1 MVKKKL
7 NRSLFSAIVEQ
18 IDPESL
24 SAEYHRVD
32 NEYFAAFNSLDSVEK
47 FHNQISEKRT
57 MIAEQEPA
65 ANASEEDDDDEMD
78 MKSFA
83 QQFLIDTPEADQARK
98 ENATTS
104 VNTNVDMRRQRRR
117 RNIRDLPQSS
127 NFIFMSDDD
136 GDEEP
141 GNIFDSLKE
150 KRSSH
155 RSNRIA
161 YEDMSSILLTLD
173 VIQKK
178 SKKNLASSDSQ
189 EPTIAIELAEP
200 SMIKSEPTEPEHLI
214 ISHVIEAKE
223 EPVELNVIPTVPMG
237 FGTPDYSGRLDNYV
251 QNIHRA
257 CSTNVSISD
266 SVSSRP
272 KRIRKRKR
280 LYIEESEA
288 AVKPKR
294 LRKKRAQMNPPS
306 TLLTDAEIEQQFGE
320 RLSPTVKSE
329 CNDESR
335 TDVLELE
342 PIFQTPIEKARAK
355 LKNALE
361 RGRAPDTFLLK
372 IRSRESKM
380 IEVELAIYSTA
391 DWHAHRAKVLAK
403 IEEALRGLRVS
414 WTKIDIRVD
423 DYDVQIC
430 TSPQAALATPPVT
443 ISNSNSSWFLKA
455 LSECGPLIVHIHD
468 RRYPHQRHL
477 TKCICSQCSSNNL
490 TPETSLPVIVSVSPA
505 KTSPHRLSSPSI
517 LRKCPSSFN
526 SLISAFPTVPAA
538 DFKQLAQQHDIN
550 TVNSIAQCLL
560 DLTLIVSVH
569 TALAYLQSST
579 EDYQSRYQHVL
590 DPMRSPKKNS
600 ANVTVSKY
608 FIGPDIL
615 AFEKIIKQSKANIR
629 NAHSMRSV
637 IFQSIPRTPLSKMIK
652 TTTVILPKHRTTG
665 RPLILNRSHR
675 RHRNSA
681 STSETTTNN
690 NGAKQQAHFTPIIE
704 LKPIL
709 GGSTHTD
716 EEPIRKVTKI
726 ISTNTIQKD
735 AQRINTIT
743 TQEIAPRVIRLSI
756 TKTSPSS
763 STIHLVPS
771 QSSMNH
777 IESSPLIPKQINIIK
792 PLNSSSITP
801 AVKLVNPVLISN
813 RSQQPLIK

>member
-32 NEYFAAFNSLDSVEK
+32 NEYFAAFNSLDGVEK
-47 FHNQISEKRT
+47 FHNQINEKRT
-57 MIAEQEPA
+57 MIAEQEA
-65 ANASEEDDDDEMD
+65 ADNASEEEDDDDDTD

-104 VNTNVDMRRQRRR
+104 VKTNVDTRRTRRR

-127 NFIFMSDDD
+127 NFIFMSDNDD
-136 GDEEP
+136 DNEP

-150 KRSSH
+150 KRFSH

-173 VIQKK
+173 VTQKK
-178 SKKNLASSDSQ
+178 SKKNLDSQ

-200 SMIKSEPTEPEHLI
+200 SMIKCEPTEPEHLI

-237 FGTPDYSGRLDNYV
+237 FGTPEYSGRLDNYV

-266 SVSSRP
+266 SVLSRP

-288 AVKPKR
+288 AIKPKR
-294 LRKKRAQMNPPS
+294 LRKKRVQINPPS

-329 CNDESR
+329 CNDENR

-355 LKNALE
+355 FKNALE
-361 RGRAPDTFLLK
+361 RGHTPDTFLLK

-380 IEVELAIYSTA
+380 IEVELAIYGTA
-391 DWHAHRAKVLAK
+391 DWHAHRTKVLAK

-468 RRYPHQRHL
+468 RRYPHQRHW
-477 TKCICSQCSSNNL
+477 TKCICSQCSPNNL

-517 LRKCPSSFN
+517 L
-526 SLISAFPTVPAA
+526 PT
-538 DFKQLAQQHDIN
+538 DFKQLTQQHGIN
-550 TVNSIAQCLL
+550 IVSSITQCLR

-590 DPMRSPKKNS
+590 DPMKSPKKNS
-600 ANVTVSKY
+600 ANATVSKY

-665 RPLILNRSHR
+665 HPLILNRSHK

-690 NGAKQQAHFTPIIE
+690 NSVKQQAHFTPIIE

-756 TKTSPSS
+756 AKTSPSS
-763 STIHLVPS
+763 STIHLVPF
-771 QSSMNH
+771 QSSMNQ
-777 IESSPLIPKQINIIK
+777 IGSSPLIPKQINIIK

-801 AVKLVNPVLISN
+801 AVKLANPVLISN